1 MRGGTLALLAS
12 WQTKRPSSRSAITG
26 IMLTADGKAQLLKA
40 IETANIAGQ
49 LQAHL
54 ADLAGEHAY
63 HVKPSVVIAGL
74 EAMIEKVAAKLRAQL
89 KEANTVAEARK
100 DKIGAFAQEG
110 DYLEML
116 AKQHQGAP
124 VEDQD
129 EDGEEDETEDGK
141 SDD

>member
-26 IMLTADGKAQLLKA
+26 IMLTADGVAQLLKA

-54 ADLAGEHAY
+54 AGEHAY
-63 HVKPSVVIAGL
+63 HVQPSIVIAGL
-74 EAMIEKVAAKLRAQL
+74 EAMVEKVAAKLRAQL
-89 KEANTVAEARK
+89 EDAKTVQEARK

-124 VEDQD
+124 GEDQA
-129 EDGEEDETEDGK
+129 EDEKSED
-141 SDD
+141 